1 MVSRSESEPIIT
13 ATKGAP
19 CDIVSP
25 FRSGSGRVARGRY
38 SPPAAAVRGGSP
50 SQGSA

>member
-19 CDIVSP
+19 CDMVFPLSFP
-25 FRSGSGRVARGRY
+25 DRPGTGRRY